1 MKIRKLRVSKAQ
13 DKLQTALDSLMGKY
27 DSDEFT
33 ISVPDMSDQDQEL
46 YLALDNAIQ
55 LMLEISSAIDDTVI
69 EV

>member
-1 MKIRKLRVSKAQ
+1 MNMRKSRVSKAQ

-27 DSDEFT
+27 DSDEST
-33 ISVPDMSDQDQEL
+33 ISVPNMSDQDQEL

-55 LMLEISSAIDDTVI
+55 LMLEISSAVDDTVI

>member
-69 EV
+69 DA

>member
-13 DKLQTALDSLMGKY
+13 DKLQTALDSLIGKY

-55 LMLEISSAIDDTVI
+55 LMLEISSAVDDTVI

>member
-55 LMLEISSAIDDTVI
+55 LMLEISSAVDDTVI